1 MALNIRKAVREQVY
15 TKIALMGSSGC
26 GKTYSALRLATGMKK
41 RLDELNGGNAKILLA
56 NTEGS
61 RGVYYAN
68 EFEYD
73 IADLEPPYNPEAY
86 IELIEDAI
94 EAKYD
99 ILIIDSASPEWEGKG
114 GCLELHSML
123 GGKLQ
128 DWASISPRHEKF
140 LDAIEKSSIHIIA
153 TLKGKDQYEID
164 KDDKGKVSVKKLG
177 LGTRQREGFEYRF
190 TCTFAID
197 QASHSAVA
205 QKDNT
210 HIFENTTGEILS
222 EKYGVKI
229 IDWANSSDVEPS
241 KNYVIANTAEQKE
254 QQNALFEETR
264 NKIKEIA
271 LALKEGGNV
280 AKYNEVV
287 KLYLPNRKVSDCT
300 IEDLPT
306 MTKILEM
313 LVEETKA

>member
-1 MALNIRKAVREQVY
+1 MALNIRKAVREKVY

-26 GKTYSALRLATGMKK
+26 GKTYSALRLASGMKK
-41 RLDELNGGNAKILLA
+41 RLEDLNKREVKILMA
-56 NTEGS
+56 NTEGN

-73 IADLEPPYNPEAY
+73 IADIEAPYNPEAY

-94 EAKYD
+94 EAQYD
-99 ILIIDSASPEWEGKG
+99 ILIIDSVSPEWDGKG
-114 GCLELHSML
+114 GCLDLVNML
-123 GGKLQ
+123 GNRAT
-128 DWASISPRHEKF
+128 DWSQITPRHNKF
-140 LDAIEKSSIHIIA
+140 LETIEKSPIHIIA
-153 TLKGKDQYEID
+153 TIKGKDQYEIN
-164 KDDKGKVSVKKLG
+164 KDEKGKVSVKKLG
-177 LGTRQREGFEYRF
+177 LGTRQREGFEF
-190 TCTFAID
+190 VFSCTFAID
-197 QASHSAVA
+197 QATHIATA

-210 HIFENTTGEILS
+210 HIFDNSSGEILN
-222 EKYGVKI
+222 EKFGERI
-229 IDWANSSDVEPS
+229 INWANSSEEEPS
-241 KNYVIANTAEQKE
+241 KNYVVTNPAEQRE
-254 QQNALFEETR
+254 QQNALFKETR